1 MTKDHTKSNSSKTI
15 HAVKDYF
22 QARMRWLLSGNNF
35 WARAILCWL
44 FASLLLKLDAIES
57 YDTRFKIRGSQSR
70 PSDVIL
76 VTINPNDYAQIS
88 KIFSSDKNLSSL
100 ININELNNVTDS
112 FFWDEKIWSDLLSK
126 ILAQKPKKVGVT
138 LFFGDNIGKTV
149 LNKKDLDL
157 FRNPKI
163 VWASNS
169 SFADK
174 TSLPFTTT
182 LNRSNIGSID
192 LLKDDDGIVRRVLL
206 DPYQMP
212 SLAERLA
219 SVKDPKIKSSQ
230 VINYNGSNRFQ
241 MISMTSILKYEV
253 PTYFFTNKIVII
265 GSEKSNNQQILTPFG
280 QMSRH
285 EFWGQVTDNFA
296 HDKFIRKLPIVIYVA
311 LLLFLTIVCVFIITS
326 YPQAVSL
333 FFFAWLATVWTAA
346 SIWTFDT
353 FAIWIPVASA
363 YALIGLIW
371 ITYIGYQALR
381 IEKAHYKLQ
390 QEQNYLSELEQLKN
404 NFVSLI
410 SHDLKTPIAKIQAV
424 VDRLNLQNNLPI
436 LERPD
441 TKDDLNNLKD
451 YSEELNR
458 YIQSILKLLR
468 VESKEFKIYKETA
481 DLNGVIENVVDRL
494 KPLATAKN
502 IDLQLNLEPMFLIE
516 FDITLMTEVILNL
529 IENAIKYTANNGV
542 VNIHTTETDSDVLV
556 EVQDTGEGISQ
567 EDLEHIWK
575 KFSRGKN
582 QDLKTKGSGLGLYLA
597 KYFIELHGGKISVKS
612 ELGKG
617 TAFYIRLPI
626 ETN

>member
-1 MTKDHTKSNSSKTI
+1 ML
-15 HAVKDYF
+15 AVKLYF
-22 QARMRWLLSGNNF
+22 QARSRWLLSGNNF

-57 YDTRFKIRGSQSR
+57 YDTRFKIRGSQARSL
-70 PSDVIL
+70 DVVL

-100 ININELNNVTDS
+100 ISINELNNVTDS
-112 FFWDEKIWSDLLSK
+112 FFWDEKIWSDLLTQ
-126 ILAQKPKKVGVT
+126 ILIQKPKKIGVT
-138 LFFGDNIGKTV
+138 LFFGDNIGKTI
-149 LNKKDLDL
+149 LNKKNLDL
-157 FRNPKI
+157 FKNQQI
-163 VWASNS
+163 IWASNS

-174 TSLPFTTT
+174 TSMPFTTT

-192 LLKDDDGIVRRVLL
+192 LLKDDDGIVRRALL
-206 DPYQMP
+206 DPDQMP
-212 SLAERLA
+212 SMAERLA
-219 SVKDPKIKSSQ
+219 AVKDPLKKSSQ
-230 VINYNGSNRFQ
+230 VINFNGSNRFQ
-241 MISMTSILKYEV
+241 SISMKSILKHEV
-253 PTYFFTNKIVII
+253 PPNFFTNKIVLI
-265 GSEKSNNQQILTPFG
+265 GSEKTNNQQILTPFG

-285 EFWGQVTDNFA
+285 EFWGQVTDNFV
-296 HDKFIRKLPIVIYVA
+296 HEKFIRKLPILIYVV
-311 LLLFLTIVCVFIITS
+311 LLLLLTIVCAFIITS

-333 FFFAWLATVWTAA
+333 FFFAWLGTVWTAA

-363 YALIGLIW
+363 YALIVLIW

-424 VDRLNLQNNLPI
+424 VDRLNLQNNLPV
-436 LERPD
+436 EKRPE

-468 VESKEFKIYKETA
+468 VESKEFKIHKETA
-481 DLNGVIENVVDRL
+481 DLNGVIENVVERL
-494 KPLATAKN
+494 KPLAAAKN

-516 FDITLMTEVILNL
+516 FDVTLVTEVILNL

-542 VNIHTTETDSDVLV
+542 VNVHTTETDFDVLV
-556 EVQDTGEGISQ
+556 EVTDTGEGISQ
-567 EDLEHIWK
+567 QDLEHIWK
-575 KFSRGKN
+575 KFTRGKN

>member
-1 MTKDHTKSNSSKTI
+1 VTKDHTNSNSSKI
-15 HAVKDYF
+15 IRAVKAYF
-22 QARMRWLLSGNNF
+22 QVRSRWLLSGNNF

-57 YDTRFKIRGSQSR
+57 YDTRFKIRGSQAR
-70 PSDVIL
+70 TSDVVL

-100 ININELNNVTDS
+100 ISINELNNVTDS
-112 FFWDEKIWSDLLSK
+112 FFWDEKIWSELLGK
-126 ILAQKPKKVGVT
+126 ILAQKPKKIGVT

-149 LNKKDLDL
+149 NSKRDLDL
-157 FRNPKI
+157 FKNPKI
-163 VWASNS
+163 IWASNS
-169 SFADK
+169 TFSDK
-174 TSLPFTTT
+174 TALPFMTT
-182 LNRSNIGSID
+182 LSKSNIGSID

-206 DPYQMP
+206 DPDQMP
-212 SLAERLA
+212 SIAEKLA
-219 SVKDPKIKSSQ
+219 STKSPKQKSSL

-241 MISMTSILKYEV
+241 TISMSAILKYEV
-253 PTYFFTNKIVII
+253 PTYFFTNKIVLI
-265 GSEKSNNQQILTPFG
+265 GSEKTNNQQILTPFG

-285 EFWGQVTDNFA
+285 EFWGQVTDNFV
-296 HDKFIRKLPIVIYVA
+296 HDKFIRKLPILIYVT
-311 LLLFLTIVCVFIITS
+311 LLLLLTIACVFIITS

-333 FFFAWLATVWTAA
+333 FFFLWLGTVWTAA

-363 YALIGLIW
+363 YALIVLIW

-424 VDRLNLQNNLPI
+424 VDRLNLQNHLPVS
-436 LERPD
+436 ERPEI
-441 TKDDLNNLKD
+441 KDDLNNLKD

-468 VESKEFKIYKETA
+468 VESKEFKIYKETG

-502 IDLQLNLEPMFLIE
+502 IELKMNLEPMFLIE
-516 FDITLMTEVILNL
+516 FDLTLMTEVILNL
-529 IENAIKYTANNGV
+529 IENAIKYTSPNGT
-542 VNIHTTETDSDVLV
+542 VNIHTTETDFDVLV
-556 EVQDTGEGISQ
+556 EVHDTGEGISE
-567 EDLEHIWK
+567 EDQEHIWK

-617 TAFYIRLPI
+617 TSFYIRLPI